1 MTDAATPADASG
13 AAGTSQELID
23 FAENLIHTRQHIG
36 PKHLTEPGP
45 SRDLLLRLLEAAAA
59 APDHAQLHPWR
70 FVVITPE
77 SRDKLASAFADAL
90 LERDASALPEQLED
104 ARQKAYRSPTLL
116 LAVARLSPHN
126 PDVADS
132 EKLVSLGCAIQNL
145 MLAALAH
152 GFSTGLTSGKALTS
166 QAFRQV
172 CGLTEGELAVC
183 FVNIGTTRKSRP
195 RKVRPAPL
203 DFVSWL

>member
-1 MTDAATPADASG
+1 MTHAKDALGATG
-13 AAGTSQELID
+13 VSQDLIEL
-23 FAENLIHTRQHIG
+23 AENLIQTRQHIG

-59 APDHAQLHPWR
+59 APDHAQLRPWR
-70 FVVITPE
+70 FVAFGE
-77 SRDKLASAFADAL
+77 QSRDKLAAAFADAL
-90 LERDASALPEQLED
+90 LERDATALPEQLED

-116 LAVARLSPHN
+116 LAVARLAPHN
-126 PDVADS
+126 PDVADA
-132 EKLVSLGCAIQNL
+132 EKLISLGCAVQNL
-145 MLAALAH
+145 MLSALAH
-152 GFSTGLTSGKALTS
+152 GFATGLTSGKALTS
-166 QAFRQV
+166 QAFRQI

-195 RKVRPAPL
+195 RKIRPAPL

>member
-1 MTDAATPADASG
+1 MKDVNANQGTAG
-13 AAGTSQELID
+13 ANQDLID
-23 FAENLIHTRQHIG
+23 LAENLIQTRQHMG
-36 PKHLTEPGP
+36 PKHLVEPGP

-59 APDHAQLHPWR
+59 APDHAQLRPWR
-70 FVVITPE
+70 FIAFSPE
-77 SRDKLASAFADAL
+77 SRDKLATAFADAL
-90 LERDASALPEQLED
+90 QERDASALPEQLED

-116 LAVARLSPHN
+116 LAVARLAPHN
-126 PDVADS
+126 PDVADA

-166 QAFRQV
+166 QTFRQA
-172 CGLTEGELAVC
+172 CGLANGELAVC
-183 FVNIGTTRKSRP
+183 FINIGTTRKSRP

>member
-1 MTDAATPADASG
+1 MKEVNT
-13 AAGTSQELID
+13 LIGVQSVNQD
-23 FAENLIHTRQHIG
+23 LIYLAENLIQTRQHIG

-45 SRDLLLRLLEAAAA
+45 SRELLLRLLESAAA
-59 APDHAQLHPWR
+59 APDHAQLRPWR

-77 SRDKLASAFADAL
+77 SRDKLATAFADAL

-104 ARQKAYRSPTLL
+104 ARQKAYRGPTLL
-116 LAVARLSPHN
+116 LAVARLAPHH
-126 PDVADS
+126 PDVSDT

-166 QAFRQV
+166 QAFRKT
-172 CGLTEGELAVC
+172 CGLAVGEMAVC
-183 FVNIGTTRKSRP
+183 FVNIGTVGKSRP
-195 RKVRPAPL
+195 RKARLAPL